1 MELVVLDLR
10 EVLLAV
16 EPGRH
21 VQVEQLSLRVR
32 LLAVLLYLAV
42 IVVEYLAYL
51 TNTVT
56 HGP

>member
-1 MELVVLDLR
+1 MELVVLDFG

-21 VQVEQLSLRVR
+21 VQVEQLGLRVR